1 MNFAHLHLL
10 LNHFPDYWHAD
21 RSGPLPLFH
30 WLEKNQDFRRA
41 SLVIFPVMALL
52 SILTFFSGTGAQGAI
67 KNLPGVSQAL
77 IERHQGAAM
86 LALLFMEIT
95 GAFSLV
101 ALWKSHGESCPARW
115 NWSLSAVLLLSIV
128 TAGQMARVG
137 TTGGDIRHPEIAS
150 GQEEVTEGSTV
161 SKFVRQFEPSPGKF
175 AELMTV
181 SKWWW
186 AFMMDLHFVGL
197 VLLIGTVGILNLRM
211 LGFAKQIPIAPLHR
225 LVPWAMVGFGLNLVT
240 GVLAFTGMDQYYT
253 YNWAFWIK
261 MLAIMLLGLNVA
273 AFYLTSAFQ
282 SVEGLGFGDERAAAR
297 KIHCWDFASVSVVCG
312 HYTGQ
317 VHSVPIP
324 IPFQSTSN
332 RMVQTIL
339 VVSGMGWS

>member
-10 LNHFPDYWHAD
+10 LNHFPII
-21 RSGPLPLFH
+21 GTLIGLGLF
-30 WLEKNQDFRRA
+30 LISLVGKNQDFRRA

-150 GQEEVTEGSTV
+150 GQEEVTEGSMV
-161 SKFVRQFEPSPGKF
+161 SKIVRQFEPSPGKF
-175 AELMTV
+175 AELMTA

-273 AFYLTSAFQ
+273 AFYLTGAFQ
-282 SVEGLGFGDERAAAR
+282 SVEGLGPGDDAPPLAKFIAGTSLFL
-297 KIHCWDFASVSVVCG
+297 WFAVITLGRYIQSYSDTISV
-312 HYTGQ
+312 HK
-317 VHSVPIP
+317 
-324 IPFQSTSN
+324 
-332 RMVQTIL
+332 
-339 VVSGMGWS
+339 